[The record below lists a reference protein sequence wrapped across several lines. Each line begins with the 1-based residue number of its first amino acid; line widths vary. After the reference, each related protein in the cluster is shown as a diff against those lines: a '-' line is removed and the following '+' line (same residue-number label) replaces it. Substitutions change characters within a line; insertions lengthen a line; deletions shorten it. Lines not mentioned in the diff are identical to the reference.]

1 MAMVLIAHM
10 GMVVLNGFMAMGMVM
25 AEDPA
30 SIEAHEIL
38 RVVPVLVVIVRIAR
52 IMAMEV
58 VMVLAGM
65 AVAVAVLA
73 TQQQPGAQGHGAGS
87 DQEGGIQG

>member
-1 MAMVLIAHM
+1 MAMVLIAHV
-10 GMVVLNGFMAMGMVM
+10 GMVVLHDLMAMQVVM

-38 RVVPVLVVIVRIAR
+38 RFVRMLVVVVGIAR
-52 IMAMEV
+52 IMAMEM

-65 AVAVAVLA
+65 AVAVAVLG
-73 TQQQPGAQGHGAGS
+73 TQQQPGAKGHGGGS
-87 DQEGGIQG
+87 DQEGGIQR

>member
-38 RVVPVLVVIVRIAR
+38 RVVPVLVVIVRSAR
-52 IMAMEV
+52 IMAWEV

-65 AVAVAVLA
+65 AVAVAVLGP
-73 TQQQPGAQGHGAGS
+73 QQQPGAQGHGEGS